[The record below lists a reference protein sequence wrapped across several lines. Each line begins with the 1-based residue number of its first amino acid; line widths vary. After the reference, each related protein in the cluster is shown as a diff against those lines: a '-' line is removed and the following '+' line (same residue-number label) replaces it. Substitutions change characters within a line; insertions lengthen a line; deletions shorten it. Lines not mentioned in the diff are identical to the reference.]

1 MCGIVK
7 GTVEEID
14 ASVLTK
20 QFTDFFSIYSQAV
33 LDEFS
38 VYKRDMEKYLK
49 DIAGVYQEYINKTE
63 NLFAQI
69 TRASLTKDIR
79 NLATRWITGTRNY

>member
-1 MCGIVK
+1 MCGIVT

-20 QFTDFFSIYSQAV
+20 QFDDFFKTYSAAV

-38 VYKRDMEKYLK
+38 VYKQNMEKYLK
-49 DIAGVYQEYINKTE
+49 EIARGYMSST
-63 NLFAQI
+63 
-69 TRASLTKDIR
+69 
-79 NLATRWITGTRNY
+79 